1 MSSGNPRKQGEEIKK
16 VRTEDKRNQRRWR
29 GDEENKERRK
39 GKERED
45 VEECEINDG
54 GMEK

>member
-29 GDEENKERRK
+29 GDEENTRRGGKERK
-39 GKERED
+39 GKMWRN
-45 VEECEINDG
+45 VR
-54 GMEK
+54 